1 MKKILIIFFLGTC
14 LIQCSKNK
22 IIEESQ
28 VEATKQYLEEIHVA
42 LQKERDVVAELM
54 ELQQVEFE
62 EYIIGIGNKFD
73 VYVEEEPDYFT
84 PSSVVKPDGTISL
97 KLVGEVKISD
107 LTIPEASALIE
118 KKYTKYIY
126 NPKVTMIPKE
136 LKSANVTI
144 MGKIN
149 HPGNYEI
156 KTDMRLTDAIAEAG
170 GFATAYFHGN
180 TVEAAD
186 LTSAYMIRDNR
197 ILAVDLYELI
207 RKGNMLHNIPLLDG
221 DYIYIPSLINQIVYI
236 LGNITHPGEIYYK
249 ENMTVMQV
257 IIYAGGYKDVVPS
270 SDVIILRGGLNHPRV
285 FRIDTKAILRGD
297 IQDFPLKANDIVYL
311 PLDPLTNFNRI
322 VNNILPALKAVQTT
336 WMMKEYYEETI
347 EKY

>member
-1 MKKILIIFFLGTC
+1 MKKILIIIFLGTC
-14 LIQCSKNK
+14 LMQCSRNK
-22 IIEESQ
+22 IIEESK
-28 VEATKQYLEEIHVA
+28 VEATKQYMEEIHVA
-42 LQKERDVVAELM
+42 LQKETDVVGELM

-62 EYIIGIGNKFD
+62 EYKIGSGNRFD

-84 PSSVVKPDGTISL
+84 ANTLVKPDGTISL
-97 KLVGEVKISD
+97 KLVGEVKISG
-107 LTIPEASALIE
+107 LTLPEAAALIE
-118 KKYTKYIY
+118 KKYSKYIY
-126 NPKVTMIPKE
+126 NPKVSMIPRE
-136 LKSANVTI
+136 LKSANITI
-144 MGKIN
+144 MGKIAA
-149 HPGNYEI
+149 PGNYEI

-186 LTSAYMIRDNR
+186 LTTAYMIRDNR
-197 ILAVDLYELI
+197 VLAVDLYELI

-236 LGNITHPGEIYYK
+236 LGNIMGPGEIYYK

-257 IIYAGGYKDVVPS
+257 IIYAGGYKDVVPTS
-270 SDVIILRGGLNHPRV
+270 QVIVLRGGLNHPRI
-285 FRIDTKAILRGD
+285 FKIDTKAILKGD

-322 VNNILPALKAVQTT
+322 VNKILPALRAVQTT